1 MKVNITE
8 RQMAHQYGKYAAG
21 MDNARQELKQAGK
34 GNTIFARRDMADISK
49 AGINALESKVPEKLS
64 SVSPFSVMDSFEK
77 QVSAR
82 KEKGVKSDAFECH
95 VNQMASAYKQMRDD
109 IEKKYADSG
118 REKQYYI
125 DNDGSVQ
132 ELTQEKEL
140 EMLGNAY
147 ENHSKFMAVSTEI
160 WSNLQGFKPQVI
172 YGSGNARTEQ
182 TAKEDDARK
191 GIIKAQAFEAF
202 MSAIDNGNIKFLPRY
217 GESLK
222 DIRLDLAVTPDVR
235 SGLNRIWDWQSRLH

>member
-1 MKVNITE
+1 
-8 RQMAHQYGKYAAG
+8 
-21 MDNARQELKQAGK
+21 
-34 GNTIFARRDMADISK
+34 
-49 AGINALESKVPEKLS
+49 
-64 SVSPFSVMDSFEK
+64 
-77 QVSAR
+77 
-82 KEKGVKSDAFECH
+82 
-95 VNQMASAYKQMRDD
+95 
-109 IEKKYADSG
+109 
-118 REKQYYI
+118 
-125 DNDGSVQ
+125 
-132 ELTQEKEL
+132 
-140 EMLGNAY
+140 MLGNAY